1 MVHVMIKIRMM
12 VSYLGFDSGSL
23 IKFVILHN
31 VFSSERILNVFIY
44 KLEIMIVTTSNV
56 VMRIKITHTKHGAH
70 SSCSVNLRPIV
81 VRGDPS
87 KGGHESVSL

>member
-12 VSYLGFDSGSL
+12 VSCLGFDSGSL

-31 VFSSERILNVFIY
+31 VFSLKRILNVFIY
-44 KLEIMIVTTSNV
+44 KLEIIIVTTSN